1 MVASV
6 SRPRT
11 GGAWNGPRIAAL
23 VGGWLLLIA
32 GAACAAL
39 YLAWPLLDSVPGSP
53 LAGAP
58 PWARRPSSRS
68 SAPTGSAWAAAL
80 IWQAL
85 RAARGEAGRR
95 FRPALRLGIL
105 AVVLFPVALAW
116 GVDALTLPHRAAGYI
131 FPAPALLVILAP
143 AALTLALVG
152 WGARGARN
160 EPAARA
166 ASYTGERAP
175 GGLAGRTSRE
185 DPFATALVRR
195 VVGDPTGRR
204 VLGALAWGLGGAT
217 LLAMIL
223 EIVLALIAV
232 LVGLVVLGAGGA
244 LGGQR
249 DFVQLL
255 AGSSSAGCDETQALL
270 SNPLVLAGLV
280 LALGVAAPL
289 VEEPAKSIGV
299 IWLRRRLVSPRDAIL
314 YGAAAGV
321 GFGMI
326 ENAFYNVQDVS
337 QWWATATVR
346 FGAIVMHACAA
357 GLFGAA
363 WFYALERR
371 DRGRFWR
378 YALASL
384 GVHGLWNASTVGIM
398 ALSAAQMC
406 KNDPV
411 ALITSGN
418 FAGYAVALWFVGLT
432 VGAAALVTLLARR
445 LGPREPAALAARPL
459 SVRSPERG

>member
-1 MVASV
+1 MRRALPGLAPAGKHA
-6 SRPRT
+6 RFAT
-11 GGAWNGPRIAAL
+11 GGRGCSGPGGQFAVLAAYGL
-23 VGGWLLLIA
+23 GLG
-32 GAACAAL
+32 
-39 YLAWPLLDSVPGSP
+39 
-53 LAGAP
+53 
-58 PWARRPSSRS
+58 
-68 SAPTGSAWAAAL
+68 AAL

-95 FRPALRLGIL
+95 FRPALWLGIL
-105 AVVLFPVALAW
+105 AVVIFPVALAG
-116 GVDALTLPHRAAGYI
+116 GVDALALPHRAAGYL

-160 EPAARA
+160 EPARRDPA
-166 ASYTGERAP
+166 YTQAQGP
-175 GGLAGRTSRE
+175 GGLSGRTSRE
-185 DPFATALVRR
+185 DPFATELVRR
-195 VVGDPTGRR
+195 VVGDPTSRR

-217 LLAMIL
+217 ALAMFL
-223 EIVLALIAV
+223 EIALALVAV
-232 LVGLVVLGAGGA
+232 LIGLIVLGASGA
-244 LGGQR
+244 LSGQR

-255 AGSSSAGCDETQALL
+255 AGSPSAGCDETQALL

-299 IWLRRRLVSPRDAIL
+299 LWLRRRLVSPRDAIL

-346 FGAIVMHACAA
+346 FGAIIMHACAA

-363 WFYALERR
+363 WFYWLERR
-371 DRGRFWR
+371 DRGRLL
-378 YALASL
+378 ALR
-384 GVHGLWNASTVGIM
+384 
-398 ALSAAQMC
+398 
-406 KNDPV
+406 
-411 ALITSGN
+411 
-418 FAGYAVALWFVGLT
+418 AG
-432 VGAAALVTLLARR
+432 LARR
-445 LGPREPAALAARPL
+445 ARL
-459 SVRSPERG
+459 VEHQYGGYNGAQRRANV